1 MELSYQ
7 IIILSILM
15 SGMVTGFITFR
26 MHGMR
31 LAPHFAALI
40 AAFIATL
47 GGLVT
52 GNIWVLYAAVLL
64 QFAAVITAFTQTW
77 AVLRYNFQTAP
88 SYAPHLALVALI
100 PVLAI
105 VSVI

>member
-1 MELSYQ
+1 MEFSYQ
-7 IIILSILM
+7 ILILSILL

-40 AAFIATL
+40 VAFIATI
-47 GGLVT
+47 GGVAT

-77 AVLRYNFQTAP
+77 AVLKYNFQTAP
-88 SYAPHLALVALI
+88 SYAPHLALMALI

-105 VSVI
+105 VSVL

>member
-47 GGLVT
+47 AGAVT
-52 GNIWVLYAAVLL
+52 GNIWVVYAAVLF
-64 QFAAVITAFTQTW
+64 QFAAVVTAFTQTW
-77 AVLRYNFQTAP
+77 AVLKYNFQTAP
-88 SYAPHLALVALI
+88 SYAPHLALMAMI